1 MIAQIGAADS
11 WLAAWRLA
19 PLKAGGNHGYPN
31 LVPERV
37 IDDGTEDDVRLFM
50 RRPLDQVG
58 SSRNLEQAEVR
69 ATGDRKQD
77 AVGTVDAGL

>member
-19 PLKAGGNHGYPN
+19 ALKAGGNDVYPN
-31 LVPERV
+31 LVPQRV

-50 RRPLDQVG
+50 RRALDQVG

-69 ATGDRKQD
+69 ATGDREQD
-77 AVGTVDAGL
+77 AVGTLDAGL